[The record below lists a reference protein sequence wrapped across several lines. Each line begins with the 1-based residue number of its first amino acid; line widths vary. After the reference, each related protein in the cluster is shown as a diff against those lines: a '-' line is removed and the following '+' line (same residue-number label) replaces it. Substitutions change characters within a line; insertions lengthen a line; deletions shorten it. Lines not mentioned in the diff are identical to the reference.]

1 MNNNDLGRNEN
12 TKMSEMAPGFHPMT
26 PDIRLTSQP
35 TTINT
40 NEQKIDQKVGIT
52 LSNLENA
59 VKTNLIKPT
68 ILSTC
73 FIITHVCLGNF
84 TIFSF
89 AQKTK
94 SFGLVWM
101 IIFCILV
108 AIINYW
114 VIMRSFAASIKCK
127 DTNYSKITEEFLG
140 KKGRKLLNTLILIYA
155 FIYMMYLI
163 GLTFPM
169 TGRIIK
175 IILYNKQYQSYELFY
190 EEKWGKGFIKYP
202 FFIMI
207 GFCVFVIN
215 IFKFIRLKIIG
226 IFRIIC
232 ISFCLLILIIQT
244 PSYYNYYKNSIY
256 DINDKNTYPNWTNL
270 KNAFTSKMEFFK
282 GLCILFATYTCIPVM
297 FPIFEGFKIQ
307 ENPLKKTQIS
317 VILGILLTTC
327 LIIISIICSYLIN
340 PYSPEELI
348 IFRKSKSNGKD
359 ILILI
364 INFILLICALFTV
377 SRYYLL
383 LKVHFKFLFFVKK
396 ETLSKRMNNIFT
408 FIFCFGSAIASIYFD
423 HFLSYL
429 CILGGFFSVF
439 INYLFPI
446 LIYVKSTKKS
456 IKYWPNFIQIIL
468 AGVLCAIGIIG
479 GIVTL
484 IYDIKN

>member
-1 MNNNDLGRNEN
+1 M
-12 TKMSEMAPGFHPMT
+12 
-26 PDIRLTSQP
+26 
-35 TTINT
+35 
-40 NEQKIDQKVGIT
+40 
-52 LSNLENA
+52 
-59 VKTNLIKPT
+59 
-68 ILSTC
+68 
-73 FIITHVCLGNF
+73 
-84 TIFSF
+84 
-89 AQKTK
+89 
-94 SFGLVWM
+94 
-101 IIFCILV
+101 
-108 AIINYW
+108 
-114 VIMRSFAASIKCK
+114 
-127 DTNYSKITEEFLG
+127 
-140 KKGRKLLNTLILIYA
+140 
-155 FIYMMYLI
+155 
-163 GLTFPM
+163 
-169 TGRIIK
+169 
-175 IILYNKQYQSYELFY
+175 
-190 EEKWGKGFIKYP
+190 
-202 FFIMI
+202 
-207 GFCVFVIN
+207 
-215 IFKFIRLKIIG
+215 KIIG
-226 IFRIIC
+226 IIRIIFV
-232 ISFCLLILIIQT
+232 SFCLFILIIQT
-244 PSYYNYYKNSIY
+244 PSYYNYYKNTIY
-256 DINDKNTYPNWTNL
+256 NINDKTTYPNWTNL

-297 FPIFEGFKIQ
+297 FPIYEGFKIQ

-359 ILILI
+359 ILLLI

-446 LIYVKSTKKS
+446 LIYAKSTKKS